1 ITTPFRADDVAP
13 ERLQANL
20 RRWNATALKGYVVLG
35 STGEFPML
43 SEAERDQ
50 ILIAA
55 REAIPKEKAFIAG
68 TGTNSTL
75 HTIRQTKRAAELGAD
90 AEMGVA
96 VKYLIGTMIEV
107 PRAALIAGEIARTA
121 EFFSFGTND
130 LTQLTFGY
138 SRDDVA
144 KFLPEYLQKGLLPND
159 PFSVLDQEGVG
170 ELIRIG
176 IERGR
181 RARPDLKVGI
191 CGEHG
196 GEPASVE

>member
-1 ITTPFRADDVAP
+1 MADFEGVFIPITTPFRADDVAP

-90 AEMGVA
+90 AAIVITPHYFTKGFSQGATQVRHYLAVA
-96 VKYLIGTMIEV
+96 DASPIPVMIYNFPLNTGINLE
-107 PRAALIAGEIARTA
+107 A
-121 EFFSFGTND
+121 ET
-130 LTQLTFGY
+130 
-138 SRDDVA
+138 VA
-144 KFLPEYLQKGLLPND
+144 KIAQHPN
-159 PFSVLDQEGVG
+159 VC
-170 ELIRIG
+170 G
-176 IERGR
+176 I
-181 RARPDLKVGI
+181 
-191 CGEHG
+191 
-196 GEPASVE
+196 